1 MTIQIL
7 TKKERKEILEKL
19 EDQYGIEKIQG
30 ILILVG
36 KERIFLYQGNMNGEE
51 IRNLEQTICIERIGT
66 YIAKIQEDK
75 IRLSI
80 EGSQILKDSITKN
93 IFDLNEEQATEWM
106 MGRELG
112 ISSGKIDYL
121 IMRYKND
128 FLGTGKASQNKIT
141 NFIPKNRRLKE
152 KS

>member
-1 MTIQIL
+1 MIEIFNS
-7 TKKERKEILEKL
+7 KERKEILEKL
-19 EDQYGIEKIQG
+19 EDQYGITKIQG

-36 KERIFLYQGNMNGEE
+36 KERIFLYQGSMNEEE
-51 IRNLEQTICIERIGT
+51 IRKLEQIIYIERIGT
-66 YIAKIQEDK
+66 YIAKIQENK

-80 EGSQILKDSITKN
+80 EGSQILKDQITKN

-106 MGRELG
+106 MGRELN